1 MTDVT
6 FRNVEDEVLRE
17 FKAEAVRE
25 GKTLGE
31 ALAEALLNWLQSR
44 QVKKSVRF
52 SSLKP
57 IDFGKNSEKSSSE
70 IDDVVYG

>member
-1 MTDVT
+1 MTNVT

-31 ALAEALLNWLQSR
+31 ALVEALLNWLQSR
-44 QVKKSVRF
+44 QAKKAVKF
-52 SSLKP
+52 TSLKP
-57 IDFGKNSEKSSSE
+57 IDFGKNSEKSSNE
-70 IDDVVYG
+70 IDEIVYG